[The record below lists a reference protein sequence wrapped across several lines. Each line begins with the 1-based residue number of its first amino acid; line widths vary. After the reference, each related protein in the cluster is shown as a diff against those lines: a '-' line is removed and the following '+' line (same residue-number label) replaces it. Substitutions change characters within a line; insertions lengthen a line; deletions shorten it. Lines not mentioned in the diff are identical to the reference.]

1 MNATC
6 PFCQAV
12 ISPPQ
17 KMRKWFLWICKEC
30 NNPLWIQTQG
40 TKNLVQPFSNYTD
53 VRSVLQPDSIGAKIF
68 EHLPKYIE
76 KIPVIP
82 RIGQQLLNTIQKPD
96 VSFTELVAIIQED
109 PSLAMAILKMANS
122 AYYAGLQEVKDLLT
136 ACSRLGLQTLTNI
149 AQVYASQK
157 VFQSSNPKLNEEFQK
172 LWRHSIATAHASYE
186 LALIVAEP
194 HPEVMF
200 LAGLLHDVGHIVL
213 LQILNEVKSP
223 AFSQLIAS
231 PQLTQEVL
239 MQFHPLV
246 SLFILEKWDIP
257 DEFAVMAFSHHDPSL
272 TPMEEL
278 RTQTHILCLS
288 NLIVS
293 REGYNFFPSSEN
305 IVFLQ
310 HPSTQYLNL
319 NDLKIATLRV
329 DLADKLE
336 AYFSSIN

>member
-1 MNATC
+1 MNVTC

-17 KMRKWFLWICKEC
+17 KMRKWLLWVCKEC
-30 NNPLWIQTQG
+30 KNPLWIQTHG
-40 TKNLVQPFSNYTD
+40 TKNIVSPFSNYTD
-53 VRSVLQPDSIGAKIF
+53 VRSVLQPNSIGAKIF
-68 EHLPKYIE
+68 DYLPEYIE

-82 RIGQQLLNTIQKPD
+82 RIGQRLLDTIQKPE
-96 VSFTELVAIIQED
+96 VSLSELVSIIQED
-109 PSLAMAILKMANS
+109 PSLSMAILKMANS

-136 ACSRLGLQTLTNI
+136 ACSRLGLQTLTNM

-157 VFQSSNPKLNEEFQK
+157 IFHSTNPNLNEEFQR
-172 LWRHSIATAHASYE
+172 LWKHSIATAHASYE
-186 LALIVAEP
+186 LAIVVAEP

-213 LQILNEVKSP
+213 LQILNEVKSS

-246 SLFILEKWDIP
+246 SLLILQKWDIP
-257 DEFAVMAFSHHDPSL
+257 DEFAVLAFAHHDPSL
-272 TPMEEL
+272 NPMEEI
-278 RTQTHILCLS
+278 RTQAHILCLS

-293 REGYNFFPSSEN
+293 REGYYFFPPSEN

-319 NDLKIATLRV
+319 NDLKIASLRV

-336 AYFSSIN
+336 AYFTSIN